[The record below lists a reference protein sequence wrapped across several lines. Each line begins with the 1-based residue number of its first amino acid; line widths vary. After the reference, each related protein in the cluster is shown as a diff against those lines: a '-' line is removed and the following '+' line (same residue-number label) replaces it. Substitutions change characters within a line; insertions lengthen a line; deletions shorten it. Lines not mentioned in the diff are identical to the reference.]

1 VSEAPPELI
10 FIAGPNGAG
19 KTTFATKFVPVF
31 APAHLYLNVDEAT
44 RMLGPDASPVDGAR
58 RHIGLLRS
66 AMESHQNVIVETT
79 LAGLGYLKTLV
90 RAKVFGYSTLLH
102 YIQLSGV
109 EESISRV
116 KKRVSEGGHGVPE
129 ADIRRRFSRS
139 RENFRHR
146 YKPLVDMWWLY
157 ESRNGKF
164 VIVDAK
170 EN

>member
-1 VSEAPPELI
+1 
-10 FIAGPNGAG
+10 
-19 KTTFATKFVPVF
+19 
-31 APAHLYLNVDEAT
+31 
-44 RMLGPDASPVDGAR
+44 
-58 RHIGLLRS
+58 
-66 AMESHQNVIVETT
+66 
-79 LAGLGYLKTLV
+79 LKTLV